1 MTCAHFFHCSL
12 FIFQRPDL
20 ARLMQMHAQ
29 ATAGQLQA
37 GPTGLPPGLLAGH
50 PGAPPG
56 GIPAS
61 LSLLNGIPTSLST
74 PHPAFASLL
83 AQQKPAVPDP
93 AVLMARSREEELKR
107 ESNGSKCDVL
117 LHIVQ
122 HYLIVNEITCAKFS
136 GTWENV
142 VTLFT

>member
-1 MTCAHFFHCSL
+1 
-12 FIFQRPDL
+12 
-20 ARLMQMHAQ
+20 MHAQ

-61 LSLLNGIPTSLST
+61 LSLLTGIPTSLST

-93 AVLMARSREEELKR
+93 AVLMARSREEEMKR
-107 ESNGSKCDVL
+107 ESNGSKSI
-117 LHIVQ
+117 HI
-122 HYLIVNEITCAKFS
+122 LIVN
-136 GTWENV
+136 
-142 VTLFT
+142 VTTVKLSDT